1 VFETVQVKYD
11 CRIADNSGAGVWG
24 GLGLGQAAG
33 VTGYFHRCNLS
44 EKALPIIGRLRRF
57 SMGKNTSVVLGD
69 SQEVFL
75 RSQIARGRLATMSE
89 AVREGL
95 GLLEQRELQMDH
107 LRKLIAEGEDSGEPE
122 EIDFDEL
129 LADLEA

>member
-1 VFETVQVKYD
+1 
-11 CRIADNSGAGVWG
+11 
-24 GLGLGQAAG
+24 
-33 VTGYFHRCNLS
+33 
-44 EKALPIIGRLRRF
+44 
-57 SMGKNTSVVLGD
+57 MGKNTSVVLGD

-75 RSQIARGRLATMSE
+75 KSQIAKGRFATVSE

-107 LRKLIAEGEDSGEPE
+107 LRKLIAEGEASGEPE

>member
-1 VFETVQVKYD
+1 
-11 CRIADNSGAGVWG
+11 
-24 GLGLGQAAG
+24 
-33 VTGYFHRCNLS
+33 
-44 EKALPIIGRLRRF
+44 
-57 SMGKNTSVVLGD
+57 MGKNTSVVLGD

-75 RSQIARGRLATMSE
+75 RSQIAKGRFATVSE

-107 LRKLIAEGEDSGEPE
+107 LRKLIAEGEASGEPE

>member
-1 VFETVQVKYD
+1 
-11 CRIADNSGAGVWG
+11 
-24 GLGLGQAAG
+24 
-33 VTGYFHRCNLS
+33 
-44 EKALPIIGRLRRF
+44 
-57 SMGKNTSVVLGD
+57 MGKNTSVVLGD

-75 RSQIARGRLATMSE
+75 RSQIARGRLATVSE

>member
-1 VFETVQVKYD
+1 V
-11 CRIADNSGAGVWG
+11 
-24 GLGLGQAAG
+24 
-33 VTGYFHRCNLS
+33 
-44 EKALPIIGRLRRF
+44 
-57 SMGKNTSVVLGD
+57 GKNTSVVLGD

-75 RSQIARGRLATMSE
+75 RSQIAKGRFATVSE

-107 LRKLIAEGEDSGEPE
+107 LRKLIAEGEASGEPE